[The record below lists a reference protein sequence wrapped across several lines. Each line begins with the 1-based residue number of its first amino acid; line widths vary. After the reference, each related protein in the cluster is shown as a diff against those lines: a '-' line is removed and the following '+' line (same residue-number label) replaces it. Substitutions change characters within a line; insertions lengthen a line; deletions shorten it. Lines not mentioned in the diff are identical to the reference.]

1 MGVAG
6 ASLTPV
12 SFCGPGIVED
22 CSLAIQSLLRFQD
35 YQFEV
40 SLASGAWRWT
50 TRVDVSKAQVQ
61 TEVRDVIT
69 PYGLLRDSI
78 PIPGEVVQAMADSI
92 QQVLLAYPPSIL
104 LDPVSLVF
112 VLDEGRG
119 VSASAPIRVTNN
131 GILGSLLSVQITSSA
146 PYVIAMPA
154 NIGGLVANASGS
166 FDVSVD
172 STYLLASGSPYTA
185 GLTVQ
190 SSAAS
195 NSPQVI
201 PVAVTVRPKAT
212 ISPAPTALSFYVGA
226 PFAGDF
232 PPIPSQQLSLFN
244 SGLGSSVLDYQIRR
258 LVGVPWLASVSPVY
272 GSINGGSMQP
282 ITVAVAPPN
291 GMLSGV
297 YTETLRITGYSS
309 NMSVDVVVT
318 LNIS

>member
-1 MGVAG
+1 M
-6 ASLTPV
+6 
-12 SFCGPGIVED
+12 
-22 CSLAIQSLLRFQD
+22 AIQSLLRFQD

-40 SLASGAWRWT
+40 SLASGTWRWT

-61 TEVRDVIT
+61 TEIRDVIT

-78 PIPGEVVQAMADSI
+78 PIPGEVVQEMADSI

-104 LDPVSLVF
+104 LDPASLVF
-112 VLDEGRG
+112 VVDEGRG
-119 VSASAPIRVTNN
+119 VSASVPIRVTNN
-131 GILGSLLSVQITSSA
+131 GILGSLLSIQVTSSA

-154 NIGGLVANASGS
+154 NVSGLVANASGS

-195 NSPQVI
+195 NSPQLI

-212 ISPAPTALSFYVGA
+212 IAPAPTALSFYVGL
-226 PFAGDF
+226 PLTGVF
-232 PPIPSQQLSLFN
+232 PPIPSQQISLFN
-244 SGLGSSVLDYQIRR
+244 TGPSTSVLDYQIRS

-272 GSINGGSMQP
+272 GSINSGGMQP
-282 ITVAVAPPN
+282 VIVAVAPPT
-291 GMLSGV
+291 GMMSGV
-297 YTETLRITGYSS
+297 YMETLRITGYST

-318 LNIS
+318 LNIA